1 MSQLLSLKI
10 HYTRCILPKT
20 TLLINTIA
28 VPLQIGVYQADNMI
42 EKITLEGQT
51 SEALLPKL
59 EKLFDHYSIEK
70 ILYVNGPGSYMAIKL
85 TYIMLR
91 TIEMI
96 HGIAFMGVSAFALN
110 RGRPI
115 KAMGNLYFTKEKET
129 IITQKFDE
137 KVTQEF
143 WLPDDLSAL
152 PLEKENTPHY
162 ILPAV

>member
-1 MSQLLSLKI
+1 M
-10 HYTRCILPKT
+10 PKT

-28 VPLQIGVYQADNMI
+28 VPLQIGVYQANRPI
-42 EKITLEGQT
+42 EKMMLQGQT
-51 SEALLPKL
+51 SEVLLPSVESL
-59 EKLFDHYSIEK
+59 LAQYRVTEIY
-70 ILYVNGPGSYMAIKL
+70 YVNGPGSYMAIKL

-91 TIEMI
+91 TIERLR
-96 HGIAFMGVSAFALN
+96 GIRFYGVSAFALN
-110 RGRPI
+110 GGRPV

-152 PLEKENTPHY
+152 SLEKENRPHY